1 MELRSK
7 ISKRPVNAK
16 IPKTKA
22 AKRIPASNQECFQS
36 EKVLPMTFGNT
47 GYIVTAYHWAKP
59 SAYLD
64 SRTKTDEI
72 SRHTAEK

>member
-1 MELRSK
+1 MLEM
-7 ISKRPVNAK
+7 IAK
-16 IPKTKA
+16 EM
-22 AKRIPASNQECFQS
+22 IPASNQECLHS
-36 EKVLPMTFGNT
+36 EKVLPIKFGNA

-64 SRTKTDEI
+64 SRINTDDI